1 MDKIIYYTDELNDE
15 FSDAK
20 ITPRVIDGSYVY
32 VYKSLWKKF
41 THFFWLRIVAHPIAF
56 CYLKFKYHHKFIN
69 KKVIKP
75 YKKDAY
81 FLYGNH
87 THNLCDAFIPPKI
100 SGWTD
105 AHVIVNPENV
115 SIKGMGNVVLSL
127 GAIPLPADRDAMK
140 NFIACIET
148 RVKERK
154 VIAIYPEAHI
164 WPYYTKIRPFKD
176 MSFRYPIEYNKPVF
190 SFTNVYLKRKHGKTP
205 TIHTYIDGP
214 FFPDLS
220 ISKPE
225 ARKKLRD
232 MVYNQM
238 VERSKENTV
247 EVIKHMKKEE
257 SND

>member
-1 MDKIIYYTDELNDE
+1 MKSRVYYYESYQDDFGITDNIKKTIVGDSYKYKANKIASFIWYYII
-15 FSDAK
+15 AM
-20 ITPRVIDGSYVY
+20 
-32 VYKSLWKKF
+32 
-41 THFFWLRIVAHPIAF
+41 PIAF
-56 CYLKFKYHHKFIN
+56 LLMKISFHYKWVN
-69 KKVIKP
+69 KKAV
-75 YKKDAY
+75 KKVKGG
-81 FLYGNH
+81 FFIYGNH
-87 THNLCDAFIPPKI
+87 TNFVGDALMPSLLRYKKNNI
-100 SGWTD
+100 
-105 AHVIVNPENV
+105 IVKSDTV
-115 SIKGMGNVVLSL
+115 SIKGIKHLVKDL
-127 GAIPLPADRDAMK
+127 GAMPLGETLKANKNLLKEMK
-140 NFIACIET
+140 ARIHNGESIT
-148 RVKERK
+148 
-154 VIAIYPEAHI
+154 IYPEAHI

-247 EVIKHMKKEE
+247 EIIKYIKKEE

>member
-41 THFFWLRIVAHPIAF
+41 THFFWLRIIAHPIAF

-75 YKKDAY
+75 YKRDAY

-115 SIKGMGNVVLSL
+115 SVTSDTGELSGTTVGSVTKRANTLHIVVSCPNHGITSASTLKMYTNAGGLSHF
-127 GAIPLPADRDAMK
+127 DA
-140 NFIACIET
+140 E
-148 RVKERK
+148 
-154 VIAIYPEAHI
+154 IY
-164 WPYYTKIRPFKD
+164 
-176 MSFRYPIEYNKPVF
+176 
-190 SFTNVYLKRKHGKTP
+190 
-205 TIHTYIDGP
+205 
-214 FFPDLS
+214 
-220 ISKPE
+220 
-225 ARKKLRD
+225 
-232 MVYNQM
+232 
-238 VERSKENTV
+238 
-247 EVIKHMKKEE
+247 
-257 SND
+257 

>member
-41 THFFWLRIVAHPIAF
+41 THFFWLRIIAHPIAF

-164 WPYYTKIRPFKD
+164 WPYYTKIRHFESA
-176 MSFRYPIEYNKPVF
+176 SFHYPAKLMAPVIPIVTTYRKRRFLKKPGMDIRVGKVIYPKENLTLRENKI
-190 SFTNVYLKRKHGKTP
+190 YLAEECYK
-205 TIHTYIDGP
+205 
-214 FFPDLS
+214 
-220 ISKPE
+220 
-225 ARKKLRD
+225 
-232 MVYNQM
+232 QM
-238 VERSKENTV
+238 VEIANSVPQYEY
-247 EVIKHMKKEE
+247 IKYIKQE
-257 SND
+257 